1 MRYHALLYSRSLSRD
16 YRWMVVPPK
25 AAHEGLKALN
35 QLYNLYDKNKSVL
48 GKSPLPP
55 LYCMTRGEATFLVTC
70 GQSNLKDKEG
80 RAIYYLQG
88 ISVARAYWKDFWH
101 ALPRIL
107 DNYGKSDL
115 LNAWGNIDF
124 RNADELARS
133 VSSEYVYWHEQPN
146 NPPKNAARP
155 ALNPEKSCASEP
167 MQVSFDKN
175 GLSELS
181 SFITS
186 SCPEG
191 ECIDFAFG
199 ATPEMAGRFGF
210 RAVALAGLRPT
221 AGISPAEGIAAS
233 VASPNTHDTIP
244 SPGMV
249 SGDSTD
255 RFDPRKKVE
264 AKGGKSPK
272 MAASFRILNQILP
285 RFLSLI
291 NRGIKRSR

>member
-1 MRYHALLYSRSLSRD
+1 MMYHALLYSRSLSRD

-25 AAHEGLKALN
+25 AAPEGLKALN
-35 QLYNLYDKNKSVL
+35 QLYNLYDKNKSAF

-55 LYCMTRGEATFLVTC
+55 LYCITRGEATLLVTC
-70 GQSNLKDKEG
+70 GQSNQKDKEG

-88 ISVARAYWKDFWH
+88 ISVARAYWKDFWQ

-124 RNADELARS
+124 RAADELARH
-133 VSSEYVYWHEQPN
+133 VSDDYIFQYEQPTK
-146 NPPKNAARP
+146 PLKNAARP
-155 ALNPEKSCASEP
+155 PLNPEKSCASELLRI
-167 MQVSFDKN
+167 SFDKD
-175 GLSELS
+175 GLAELS
-181 SFITS
+181 RFITS

-191 ECIDFAFG
+191 TDFAFG

-233 VASPNTHDTIP
+233 VASPNTQDTIP
-244 SPGMV
+244 SSGMV

-264 AKGGKSPK
+264 AKGGKAPK

>member
-25 AAHEGLKALN
+25 AAPEGLKALN

-70 GQSNLKDKEG
+70 GQSNQTDKEG

-88 ISVARAYWKDFWH
+88 ISVARAYWKDFWQ
-101 ALPRIL
+101 ALPWIL

-124 RNADELARS
+124 RTADDLARS
-133 VSSEYVYWHEQPN
+133 VSDDYVYRHEQPN

-191 ECIDFAFG
+191 TDFAFG

-221 AGISPAEGIAAS
+221 TGISPAEGIAAS
-233 VASPNTHDTIP
+233 VAFPSAQDTVS
-244 SPGMV
+244 SPGTAP
-249 SGDSTD
+249 GDSTD

-264 AKGGKSPK
+264 AKGGKAPG
-272 MAASFRILNQILP
+272 MAVSFRILNQILP